1 VLARM
6 RERQVGAIL
15 AAMNPERAV
24 AVTKAF
30 AGPAGAANPSR

>member
-1 VLARM
+1 M

-15 AAMNPERAV
+15 AAMNRDRAV

-30 AGPAGAANPSR
+30 AGPPLPAPAASAATK